1 MKFNSKDKLFIICCI
16 SILFIS
22 IFTLCYYLF
31 PYQGLRYDSE
41 AFYPVVSEHSLIELN
56 ENTTVSQNFNSENI
70 HLKGLKYYVIK
81 GESEI
86 TGSLHVS
93 IMDNDRNLILDR
105 EVPFT
110 DIQNAEWYSDYFSLT
125 LKKIIYIE

>member
-1 MKFNSKDKLFIICCI
+1 MKFNTKDKIIITICA

-41 AFYPVVSEHSLIELN
+41 VFYPVVSEHTLVELN
-56 ENTTVSQNFNSENI
+56 ENTIVSQNFSSEKI

-86 TGSLHVS
+86 SGSLHVS
-93 IMDNDRNLILDR
+93 ILENNNIILDR
-105 EVPFT
+105 
-110 DIQNAEWYSDYFSLT
+110 
-125 LKKIIYIE
+125 